1 MDEDEIEDFKE
12 YVDLLCNSGD
22 ENFRIYALRV
32 EGPNEEYREL
42 EAMNILPPWQ
52 GNLIL
57 NYFILFLIKF

>member
-1 MDEDEIEDFKE
+1 MDEDEIQDYKE

-42 EAMNILPPWQ
+42 EAMNILPPLQ
-52 GNLIL
+52 R
-57 NYFILFLIKF
+57 